1 MPYSGFSSAIAMLL
15 FKPVIDANRC
25 VALFLMLRCVLFS
38 QLSMFKGKLA
48 LELVKELRTLNEIAT
63 EYGVH
68 PSVIAKWKKQLLEG
82 IPLIFSKEIQENNK
96 AEEYEELI
104 AMLYQKI
111 GQLEVEL
118 EWFKKKSVIVTNRK
132 KGSYRVGIS

>member
-1 MPYSGFSSAIAMLL
+1 MQRKNY
-15 FKPVIDANRC
+15 DA
-25 VALFLMLRCVLFS
+25 A
-38 QLSMFKGKLA
+38 FKGKLA
-48 LELVKELRTLNEIAT
+48 LELAKELRTVNEIAT

-82 IPLIFSKEIQENNK
+82 IPLIFSQEIHKNNK
-96 AEEYEELI
+96 TKEYEELI

-118 EWFKKKSVIVTNRK
+118 EWLKKKSFVVSDRK
-132 KGSYRVGIS
+132 KGFCRVRTS

>member
-1 MPYSGFSSAIAMLL
+1 MQRKNY
-15 FKPVIDANRC
+15 DA
-25 VALFLMLRCVLFS
+25 A
-38 QLSMFKGKLA
+38 FKGKLA

-82 IPLIFSKEIQENNK
+82 IPLLFSQEIQENKK
-96 AEEYEELI
+96 AKEYEELI

-118 EWFKKKSVIVTNRK
+118 EWIKKKSVVVTNRK
-132 KGSYRVGIS
+132 KGSYRGETS

>member
-1 MPYSGFSSAIAMLL
+1 MQRKNY
-15 FKPVIDANRC
+15 DA
-25 VALFLMLRCVLFS
+25 S
-38 QLSMFKGKLA
+38 FKGKLA
-48 LELVKELRTLNEIAT
+48 LEMIKELRTVNEIAT

-82 IPLIFSKEIQENNK
+82 IPLIFSKEFQENNK
-96 AEEYEELI
+96 TKEYEELI

-118 EWFKKKSVIVTNRK
+118 EWLKKKSLVVSDRK
-132 KGSYRVGIS
+132 KGACRSGTS

>member
-1 MPYSGFSSAIAMLL
+1 MQRKNY
-15 FKPVIDANRC
+15 DA
-25 VALFLMLRCVLFS
+25 A
-38 QLSMFKGKLA
+38 FKGKLA
-48 LELVKELRTLNEIAT
+48 LELAKELRTVNEIAT

-82 IPLIFSKEIQENNK
+82 IPLIFSQEIHQNNTTK
-96 AEEYEELI
+96 DYEELI

-118 EWFKKKSVIVTNRK
+118 EWLKKKAVVISDRK
-132 KGSYRVGIS
+132 KGSCRVGTS